1 MNPGGGRRVR
11 SNMRKVNIERTP
23 ESRIGRD
30 RARSN
35 ALTPCCARKPS
46 RFLDSFP
53 MHTPDRLDARPERPA
68 PLSFR

>member
-35 ALTPCCARKPS
+35 ALTPLLCAQT
-46 RFLDSFP
+46 F
-53 MHTPDRLDARPERPA
+53 
-68 PLSFR
+68 